1 MIESPDQ
8 SLSPLAAGVESSS
21 ININPYGT
29 TSLPK
34 TIPLRWMLIVLAINL
49 SLLAAG
55 CGNELPVAPTLAPAV
70 PTLAA
75 AGSTP
80 PPAAGTPA
88 PVTKT
93 PASQPA
99 SPAPTPEQTLPTPAP
114 GTPATIPHTPAVV
127 PDTPTPPPTQELDP
141 LILRI
146 VEGTSARYLVKEQFL
161 RLDLPNDA
169 IGETSAVSGS
179 IRFRSDGS
187 IDPAGSKFVVELR
200 PLSSDDQERDEFL
213 EEESLESN
221 KFSVAEFVIEEAP
234 GLPWPLPQDGQHEFQ
249 LRGEMTVHGVTN
261 PTTWEVTA
269 QFSPQGA
276 TGQAKT
282 SFNFAKFDMEK
293 PSVFFLLSVE
303 DLIRLELEFVLGYGP
318 SESVK

>member
-1 MIESPDQ
+1 MIESPDR
-8 SLSPLAAGVESSS
+8 SLPPLATGMESSS
-21 ININPYGT
+21 ININSCGT

-55 CGNELPVAPTLAPAV
+55 CGNGPPVAPTLAPAG

-75 AGSTP
+75 D
-80 PPAAGTPA
+80 AGTPKVAASVPA

-93 PASQPA
+93 PATQPA
-99 SPAPTPEQTLPTPAP
+99 SPAPTPVQVLPTPSKNVP
-114 GTPATIPHTPAVV
+114 TLV
-127 PDTPTPPPTQELDP
+127 PDTPTPPPTPDLDP
-141 LILRI
+141 LILQI

-221 KFSVAEFVIEEAP
+221 KFSVAEFVIEDAP
-234 GLPWPLPQDGQHEFQ
+234 GLPWPLPQDGQHDFQ
-249 LRGEMTVHGVTN
+249 LRGEMTVHGVTS

-269 QFSPQGA
+269 QFTPQGA
-276 TGQAKT
+276 IGQART
-282 SFNFAKFDMEK
+282 RFNFAKFDMEK
-293 PSVFFLLSVE
+293 PSAFFLLSVE
-303 DLIRLELEFVLGYGP
+303 DLIRLELDFVLGYGP
-318 SESVK
+318 PESIK